1 MAASTTIWFG
11 LDKGTKWHDWVRIVN
26 ISNNRAKVLALVRD
40 SQGRTVWSG
49 ERELNPYQPWVIPA
63 EQSGA
68 DRRGDM
74 SLQVRSDA
82 PIVGERHLHHGK
94 DSMAFPGASVEGGT
108 VGRRLFF
115 PELYSGGYDWLRII
129 NVGEATALVSVIA
142 RDLNGRIIRQLS
154 GRIRPLGF
162 WIVSDKNLGQV
173 NGTLEIQSTQPIL
186 GERQLDYTAAGK
198 GSVGQLG
205 QVIER

>member
-1 MAASTTIWFG
+1 MPATTTIWFG
-11 LDKGTKWHDWVRIVN
+11 LDKGTKWNDWVKVIN
-26 ISNNRAKVLALVRD
+26 ITNNRAKILAVVRD

-49 ERELNPYQPWVIPA
+49 ERDLNPYQAWVIPA

-68 DRRGDM
+68 DRKGDM
-74 SLQVRSDA
+74 SLEVRSDG
-82 PIVGERHLHHGK
+82 PVVGERHLHHGR

-108 VGRRLFF
+108 IGGRLFF
-115 PELYSGGYDWLRII
+115 PELYSGGHDWLRII
-129 NVGEATALVSVIA
+129 NIGDTTALINVIV
-142 RDLNGRIIRQLS
+142 RDNNGRVIRQLS
-154 GRIRPLGF
+154 GQARPLGF
-162 WIVSDKNLGQV
+162 WIISDKNLGQV

-205 QVIER
+205 QAIG